1 MYQPKEELYKT
12 LKDLGYY
19 CRQGAQA
26 TFADGEVPA
35 ITFRI
40 ENNSVD
46 LLLDNTIGHQDII
59 ATVDIWADDSKTA
72 SRVLTE
78 VEKALREIG
87 WRMSYS
93 ADVPAPTGALFHINC
108 RFETLH
114 TAGKDD

>member
-12 LKDLGYY
+12 LKALGYY

-26 TFADGEVPA
+26 TFADGELPA

-40 ENNSVD
+40 ENNSVE
-46 LLLDNTIGHQDII
+46 LLLDNTISHQDIT

-72 SRVLTE
+72 SSILTE
-78 VEKALREIG
+78 VESALRGIG
-87 WRMSYS
+87 YRMSYS
-93 ADVPAPTGALFHINC
+93 ADVPAPTGALFHTNC

-114 TAGKDD
+114 TAGKEE

>member
-12 LKDLGYY
+12 LKALGYY

-26 TFADGEVPA
+26 TFGDGEVPA

-72 SRVLTE
+72 SRIQTA
-78 VEKALREIG
+78 VEEALREIG